1 MSVLLAFVA
10 AVLMG
15 VGTYLVLQRQ
25 LSRIVIGVGLM
36 GHGANVLFVLS
47 AQGRGRP
54 AFTTGHDEGPFTDPL
69 PEALALTGI
78 VITFAVTAFLL
89 ALAYRSWL
97 VTHDDEVED
106 AIEDRLIARRTAED
120 ETRRVLGGPLSD
132 SDPEAGLTDTDLAGD
147 PDRQRDRDR
156 DRDSGRP
163 GDADGGDPP
172 GADGPRGEGP

>member
-69 PEALALTGI
+69 PEAMALTGI

-106 AIEDRLIARRTAED
+106 EIEDRLIARRTAED
-120 ETRRVLGGPLSD
+120 ETRRVMGGPLSD
-132 SDPEAGLTDTDLAGD
+132 SDPDAGLGDTDVAE
-147 PDRQRDRDR
+147 P
-156 DRDSGRP
+156 SP
-163 GDADGGDPP
+163 GDRGGSGHAAGTTGGD
-172 GADGPRGEGP
+172 RGEGERP

>member
-1 MSVLLAFVA
+1 VSVLLAGAA

-36 GHGANVLFVLS
+36 GHGANVLFVLA
-47 AQGRGRP
+47 AQGGGRP
-54 AFTTGHDEGPFTDPL
+54 PFTGEGDDGSFTDPL

-89 ALAYRSWL
+89 ALAYRSWM

-106 AIEDRLIARRTAED
+106 AIEDRILARKDAD
-120 ETRRVLGGPLSD
+120 ERAMGGPLSD
-132 SDPEAGLTDTDLAGD
+132 TDPLRAGLTDTDLAPGRG
-147 PDRQRDRDR
+147 PDER
-156 DRDSGRP
+156 GEPVEP
-163 GDADGGDPP
+163 GD
-172 GADGPRGEGP
+172 REGRT

>member
-1 MSVLLAFVA
+1 VSVLLAGVA

-36 GHGANVLFVLS
+36 GHGANVLFVLA
-47 AQGRGRP
+47 AQGGGRP
-54 AFTTGHDEGPFTDPL
+54 PFTGDGDDGSFTDPL

-89 ALAYRSWL
+89 ALAYRSWI

-106 AIEDRLIARRTAED
+106 AIEDRILARKDAD
-120 ETRRVLGGPLSD
+120 ERAMGGPLSD
-132 SDPEAGLTDTDLAGD
+132 MDPLDAGLTDTDLAPGRGRDEPSGD
-147 PDRQRDRDR
+147 
-156 DRDSGRP
+156 
-163 GDADGGDPP
+163 
-172 GADGPRGEGP
+172 GEGRA